1 MNQREEVRFESG
13 GLTLAGTLH
22 RPAGPGPHPALVML
36 QGSGE
41 EDRDSKG
48 YFPPIRDEFLANGIA
63 VYSWDKPGVGGSSG
77 DWHQRDLFDR
87 ANEALDA
94 IAALR
99 AQPGIDPARVG
110 IWGHSQGG
118 WIGPLA
124 ASKAHDLAFLIV
136 NSGPAVDVHEQD
148 LYGIEQTLRRD
159 GASEDEITD
168 ALAFMSRV
176 HEATIAAMPYDEA
189 VSTILEPARG
199 SAGETY
205 FGEIYPEL
213 WQFLVIVSQNLYDP
227 ASVLE
232 QISCPTLVLF
242 GELDVLTPV
251 ARSVPIFE
259 AAFAKSGNA
268 NLTITVF
275 PGANHRILVG
285 DPPTFAPGYLETM
298 SSWIRQQV
306 GLD

>member
-1 MNQREEVRFESG
+1 MTQRDELRFDSG
-13 GLTLAGTLH
+13 GLTLAGTVH
-22 RPAGPGPHPALVML
+22 RPDGPGPHPALVML
-36 QGSGE
+36 QGSGPE
-41 EDRDSKG
+41 NRDSQG
-48 YFPPIRDEFLANGIA
+48 YFNPIRDEFLANGIA
-63 VYSWDKPGVGGSSG
+63 VYSWDKPGIGESTG

-99 AQPGIDPARVG
+99 EQPGIDPARVG

-124 ASKAHDLAFLIV
+124 ASKAHNLAFLIV

-148 LYGIEQTLRRD
+148 LFGIEQTLRRD

-168 ALAFMSRV
+168 ALAYMNRI

-205 FGEIYPEL
+205 FGEIDPEL
-213 WQFLVIVSQNLYDP
+213 WQFLVLVSRNLYDP
-227 ASVLE
+227 VSVLE
-232 QISCPTLVLF
+232 QITCPTLVLY

-251 ARSVPIFE
+251 ARSVPLFE
-259 AAFAKSGNA
+259 SAFETSGNA
-268 NLTITVF
+268 NLTISVF

-298 SSWIRQQV
+298 SSWIRRQV

>member
-1 MNQREEVRFESG
+1 MNQRDELRFESD

-22 RPAGPGPHPALVML
+22 RPAGAGPHPALVML

-41 EDRDSKG
+41 ADRDSNG
-48 YFPPIRDEFLANGIA
+48 YFPPIRDEFVSNGIA
-63 VYSWDKPGVGGSSG
+63 VYSWDKPGIGESTG
-77 DWHQRDLFDR
+77 DWHKRDLFDR

-99 AQPGIDPARVG
+99 AQPGIDPARIG

-124 ASKAHDLAFLIV
+124 ASKASNLAFLVV

-148 LYGIEQTLRRD
+148 LYGIEQTLRHN
-159 GASEDEITD
+159 GVSEGEITD
-168 ALAFMSRV
+168 ALGFMNSV
-176 HEATIAAMPYDEA
+176 HQAAIAAMPYEE
-189 VSTILEPARG
+189 VVPKILGPARG

-213 WQFLVIVSQNLYDP
+213 WQFLVLVAQHLYDP
-227 ASVLE
+227 VSVLE
-232 QISCPTLVLF
+232 QITCPTLAIF

-251 ARSVPIFE
+251 AKSVPLFE
-259 AAFAKSGNA
+259 VAFATSGNA

-275 PGANHRILVG
+275 PGANHRILIG

-298 SSWIRQQV
+298 SNWIRRQV

>member
-1 MNQREEVRFESG
+1 MYQHDDIRFTSG
-13 GLTLAGTLH
+13 GLTLAGTVY
-22 RPAGPGPHPALVML
+22 RPDGPGPHPALVML
-36 QGSGE
+36 QGSGA
-41 EDRDSKG
+41 EDRDSHG

-63 VYSWDKPGVGGSSG
+63 VYSWDKPGIGDSSG

-124 ASKAHDLAFLIV
+124 ASKARDLAFLIV

-148 LYGIEQTLRRD
+148 LFGIEQTLRRD
-159 GASEDEITD
+159 GASEDEITE
-168 ALAFMSRV
+168 AIAFMTRV
-176 HEATIAAMPYDEA
+176 HEATIADMPYDDA
-189 VSTILEPARG
+189 RLTILEPARG
-199 SAGETY
+199 TAGETY

-213 WQFLVIVSQNLYDP
+213 WQFLVLVSQNLYDP
-227 ASVLE
+227 VSVLE
-232 QISCPTLVLF
+232 QITCPTLALY

-251 ARSVPIFE
+251 ARSVPLFE
-259 AAFAKSGNA
+259 
-268 NLTITVF
+268 
-275 PGANHRILVG
+275 
-285 DPPTFAPGYLETM
+285 
-298 SSWIRQQV
+298 
-306 GLD
+306 

>member
-13 GLTLAGTLH
+13 GVTLAGTLH
-22 RPAGPGPHPALVML
+22 YPAGPGPHPALVML
-36 QGSGE
+36 QGSGP
-41 EDRDSKG
+41 EDRDSQG
-48 YFPPIRDEFLANGIA
+48 YFKPIRDEFLANGLA
-63 VYSWDKPGVGGSSG
+63 VYSWDKPGIGGSSG

-94 IAALR
+94 IATLR
-99 AQPGIDPARVG
+99 AQAGIDPARVG

-148 LYGIEQTLRRD
+148 LFGIEQTLRRD
-159 GASEDEITD
+159 GASEEEITK
-168 ALAFMSRV
+168 AIAFMSRV

-189 VSTILEPARG
+189 VSTILEPAHG
-199 SAGETY
+199 TAGETY
-205 FGEIYPEL
+205 FGEIYPAL
-213 WQFLVIVSQNLYDP
+213 WDFLVRVSQHLYDP
-227 ASVLE
+227 VSVLE
-232 QISCPTLVLF
+232 QITCPTLVLY
-242 GELDVLTPV
+242 GEFDVLTPV
-251 ARSVPIFE
+251 ERSVPLVE

-275 PGANHRILVG
+275 PGATHRIMVG
-285 DPPTFAPGYLETM
+285 NPPTFAPGYLETM

-306 GLD
+306 GL